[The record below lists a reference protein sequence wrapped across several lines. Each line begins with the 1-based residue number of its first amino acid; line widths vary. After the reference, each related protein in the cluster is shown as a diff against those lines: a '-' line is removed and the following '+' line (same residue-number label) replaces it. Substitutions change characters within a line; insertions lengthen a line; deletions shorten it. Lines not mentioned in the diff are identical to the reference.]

1 MIVEWK
7 EDRCNNVLDGYIR
20 DRLLY
25 VIDMNDDSD
34 KFKLYQ
40 FKIDFDGSMEFD
52 TIEQAKE
59 YCEKIESK

>member
-7 EDRCNNVLDGYIR
+7 EDRCNNVLDGYIG
-20 DRLLY
+20 DKLLY

-59 YCEKIESK
+59 YCEKIENK